1 MTQRPR
7 VRPLERPTAEAELHP
22 GLNNGVRQEKW
33 GEYWQKERCK
43 PGREGRQG
51 GGCSFPGRGSSP

>member
-1 MTQRPR
+1 M
-7 VRPLERPTAEAELHP
+7 EAELHP
-22 GLNNGVRQEKW
+22 GLNNGVQQEKW

-43 PGREGRQG
+43 PGHEGRQG